1 MRVLVITFHPP
12 SSSHLQ
18 TNPATNQPRA
28 MQSGISASPTLHTSF
43 HTFLSTPSLFALL
56 ITITSERLEPLTTL
70 PFPTPTSTL
79 LTSLPTLHEHLHPNR
94 PLYILLRSSSS
105 SPSSPSETLIA
116 ITYIPD
122 ASPVRQKTL
131 FASTRLTLLRE
142 LGQDKF
148 SQHYFPTEAKD
159 LSPEGWERY
168 ERHEGGEKPL
178 TREEEVLGEVRRK
191 EGEEGRGMQGRRA
204 HVQQAEGMKVVWGE
218 AVREAVRGLILGEG
232 ERGGGKVVMLK
243 IDADESIAL
252 AGIEET
258 DIQNLASKISATEP
272 RYSFFRYTHEVDGRE
287 ESPIVFIY
295 TCPNGSKVK
304 ERMVYASFKT
314 HVIRAASQVG
324 EFEVAKKFE
333 ASSPEEI
340 TPEMLEEE
348 FHPRQE
354 QKQGFAR
361 PKRPGKR

>member
-1 MRVLVITFHPP
+1 
-12 SSSHLQ
+12 
-18 TNPATNQPRA
+18 

-56 ITITSERLEPLTTL
+56 ITITAERLEPLTTL
-70 PFPTPTSTL
+70 PFATPTSTL
-79 LTSLPTLHEHLHPNR
+79 PASLPTLHSHLHPNR
-94 PLYILLRSSSS
+94 PLYILLRHSPNPSSSS
-105 SPSSPSETLIA
+105 LSEEPLTA

-148 SQHYFPTEAKD
+148 SRHYFATEAVD
-159 LSPEGWERY
+159 LTPEGWERY

-178 TREEEVLGEVRRK
+178 TREEEVLGE
-191 EGEEGRGMQGRRA
+191 
-204 HVQQAEGMKVVWGE
+204 
-218 AVREAVRGLILGEG
+218 
-232 ERGGGKVVMLK
+232 K

-252 AGIEET
+252 AGTEET
-258 DIQNLASKISATEP
+258 DIQSLASKISNTEP
-272 RYSFFRYTHEVDGRE
+272 RYSFFRYTHQVDGRE

-295 TCPNGSKVK
+295 TCPTASKVK
-304 ERMVYASFKT
+304 ERMVYASFKI
-314 HVIRAASQVG
+314 HVIHAASLVG
-324 EFEVAKKFE
+324 GFEVAKKFE
-333 ASSPEEI
+333 ASSPGEM